1 MNINDLCDI
10 LIRNYLYISCIG
22 YNADFICLQ
31 EVDKKLHN
39 NDIKIVFELFGY
51 DSHLMLKEESNEG
64 LNFSYDTNRFQ

>member
-1 MNINDLCDI
+1 MSSFQHI
-10 LIRNYLYISCIG
+10 LIHNYWYICFIG

-31 EVDKKLHN
+31 EVDKKLYY
-39 NDIKIVFELFGY
+39 DIKNIFELFGF